1 MAESRKQ
8 SETLSAQPTMQ
19 PGLATEILRRVEE
32 AHQQQMEP
40 ASSGEEKLS
49 LFWRVFGGT
58 ILSIVAL
65 VAITLY
71 QQLTSSIAE
80 LRANLAHLS
89 EIQAEMIK
97 KDEVENRLNTV
108 WTSFR
113 DVETSLPAVK
123 TTVQQLETRLHN
135 SEDTD
140 KELCRSLL
148 NLRERVAV
156 LEAQAAAAKK

>member
-8 SETLSAQPTMQ
+8 SETISAQPTMS

-32 AHQQQMEP
+32 AHQQMAP
-40 ASSGEEKLS
+40 ASGGEEKLS

-71 QQLTSSIAE
+71 QQLTGSIAE

-97 KDEVENRLNTV
+97 KDEVENRFNTV

-123 TTVQQLETRLHN
+123 TTVQQLETRLHS
-135 SEDTD
+135 SEDSG